1 MRHALIMA
9 GGSGTRLWPL
19 SRRSRPKQLLRL
31 FEGESLLQHARKR
44 LDNVFPPE
52 NIWVITSAEYINLV
66 ANELRDIPRQNIIG
80 EPMGR
85 DTANAVGM
93 GAMLIARRD
102 PDASMGVFTADHL
115 ISPQSEFEAS
125 IDIGL
130 SAAEQFP
137 ESLVTFGITPD
148 GPNTGFGYVQRGEPI
163 GENVYKVVAFSE
175 KPDEETASRYVE
187 SGDYYWNSGMFAWR
201 VSAILAELE
210 RCLPDNY
217 RELCSLADD
226 WDNIV
231 GTSALADRFVHLKKI
246 SVDYGV
252 MEQAKSVLTVEM
264 NCRWLDL
271 GSWSSIAGLRQ
282 PGDGG
287 NVVIAPHTLI
297 HNCNNNIV
305 VSESDHLLAIVG
317 VNDLVI
323 VQGEDATLI
332 CPREFEQQIK
342 ELTDVRRDQFGER
355 FE

>member
-31 FEGESLLQHARKR
+31 FDGASLLQHARRR
-44 LDNVFPPE
+44 LENVFPPE
-52 NIWVITSAEYINLV
+52 NIWVITSAEYINSV
-66 ANELRDIPRQNIIG
+66 ANELHDIPRQNLIG

-85 DTANAVGM
+85 NTANAVGM

-102 PDASMGVFTADHL
+102 PDATMGVFTADHL
-115 ISPQSEFEAS
+115 ISPQDEFEAA
-125 IDIGL
+125 IDLGL

-148 GPNTGFGYVQRGEPI
+148 KPNTEFGYVQRGEPV
-163 GENVYKVVAFSE
+163 GESAYKVEAFKE
-175 KPDEETASRYVE
+175 KPDEQTARRYVE
-187 SGDYYWNSGMFAWR
+187 SGEYFWNSGMFAWR

-210 RCLPDNY
+210 RCLPENY
-217 RELCSLADD
+217 RELNALADD
-226 WDNIV
+226 WGHIV
-231 GTSALADRFVHLKKI
+231 GTSALAERFGQLKKI

-252 MEQAKSVLTVEM
+252 MERARNVLTVEM

-271 GSWSSIAGLRQ
+271 GSWSAVAGLRE
-282 PGDGG
+282 PGDDG

-297 HNCNNNIV
+297 VDGRNNIV
-305 VSESDHLLAIVG
+305 ASESNQLLVIAG
-317 VNDLVI
+317 VSDLII
-323 VQGEDATLI
+323 VQGADATLI
-332 CPREFEQQIK
+332 CPREFEQQIR
-342 ELTDVRRDQFGER
+342 ELTELRREKFGER